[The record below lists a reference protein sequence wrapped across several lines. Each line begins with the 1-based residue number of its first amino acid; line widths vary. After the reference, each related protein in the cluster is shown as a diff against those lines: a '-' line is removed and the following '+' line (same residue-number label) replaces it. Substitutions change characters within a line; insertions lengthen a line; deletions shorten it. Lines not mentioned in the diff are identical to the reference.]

1 MTYFKSPFYIAFYTK
16 QIVLK
21 PLYIV
26 KQEHYDLVIQREFSS
41 ALKL

>member
-1 MTYFKSPFYIAFYTK
+1 MTQFKSPFYIAFYTK

-26 KQEHYDLVIQREFSS
+26 KQENYDLVLQRELSS
-41 ALKL
+41 ALNL